1 MTTERPASNGSDER
15 RPTGPNVN
23 RTAPTVSSPRSRFSK
38 TRIAR
43 GVAAWLIVQVT
54 LILVA
59 PVVGGEESTL
69 GYGVISTASILASW
83 LCLLWILQLSLSVST
98 GIGVLVTIRLGWV
111 LGPVDLYGSPVLP
124 SEAYE
129 HYSYLAAW
137 FVVIGVPVLQF
148 ALGVAR
154 TSGAEATDETLG
166 ALALDLR
173 ERARRYRRESKGSL
187 FMIITAIGLGATI
200 FVLADWIAAL
210 DTHRRLLDVRAAL
223 WEVQA
228 EHKDVESEFEEI
240 REQLKSSQ
248 ASQPEPDVG
257 SSAASQEDLRDS
269 SGQNGERSI
278 VPTEGRSTPQGRP
291 ESPSQDVL
299 IEVNANLLRVADRL
313 SGRGRYLASTGEQ
326 PDVLLGEGV
335 PLDETL
341 NGIAEREDAEDDLRT
356 ILSSLSTR
364 IGAVLLIVF
373 LVQILAGL
381 YRYSARM
388 AAHYDSSA
396 DVLSFGDD
404 LEKQDRVRLLSTTH
418 VGFEGATRTPVSQVR
433 EIVAR
438 TVQAL
443 RSSERSG
450 G

>member
-1 MTTERPASNGSDER
+1 M
-15 RPTGPNVN
+15 
-23 RTAPTVSSPRSRFSK
+23 
-38 TRIAR
+38 
-43 GVAAWLIVQVT
+43 
-54 LILVA
+54 
-59 PVVGGEESTL
+59 
-69 GYGVISTASILASW
+69 
-83 LCLLWILQLSLSVST
+83 
-98 GIGVLVTIRLGWV
+98 
-111 LGPVDLYGSPVLP
+111 LP
-124 SEAYE
+124 YEAYG
-129 HYSYLAAW
+129 HYLYLALWAV
-137 FVVIGVPVLQF
+137 FVGVPVLQL
-148 ALGVAR
+148 ASGVPGS
-154 TSGAEATDETLG
+154 SGAKATEETLG
-166 ALALDLR
+166 PLALDLR
-173 ERARRYRRESKGSL
+173 ERARRYRRESRGSL

-210 DTHRRLLDVRAAL
+210 DTHRRLVEVRSDL

-228 EHKDVESEFEEI
+228 EHKMVEDDFEAIRNELQISE
-240 REQLKSSQ
+240 
-248 ASQPEPDVG
+248 ASQGGPDIGSFTASLYLREPSDQDGQLSVVP
-257 SSAASQEDLRDS
+257 SERQATSQ
-269 SGQNGERSI
+269 G
-278 VPTEGRSTPQGRP
+278 TP
-291 ESPSQDVL
+291 ESPSQEVL
-299 IEVNANLLRVADRL
+299 IQVNENLARVAQRL
-313 SGRGRYLASTGEQ
+313 SSRGRYLMITDGQ
-326 PDVLLGEGV
+326 PDVVLDEDEPV
-335 PLDETL
+335 DETL

-418 VGFEGATRTPVSQVR
+418 VGFEGATRTPMSQIR
-433 EIVAR
+433 EIVTS